1 MFGLI
6 PFERRRSQMQT
17 QGDNRP
23 WDIERVFENFF
34 NDALFPSF
42 YNHSSLMRVD
52 IKQTEKEYLLE
63 AELPGV
69 SKEQVDL
76 EIDNDLLTITVNQ
89 EESTEEGQDNYLRR
103 ERRCCSMRRSFNIE
117 NIDAE
122 NIKAKMENGILRL
135 ELPKREPE
143 QKLVRKV
150 DID

>member
-6 PFERRRSQMQT
+6 PQDRRRSQMQA

-23 WDIERVFENFF
+23 WDIERIFENFF
-34 NDALFPSF
+34 NDALFPTF
-42 YNHSSLMRVD
+42 YSHSSLMRVD
-52 IKQTEKEYLLE
+52 IKQSENEYLLE

-69 SKEQVDL
+69 AKEQVDI

-89 EESTEEGQDNYLRR
+89 EESEEESKDAYLRR

-122 NIKAKMENGILRL
+122 KIKAKMENGILRL
-135 ELPKREPE
+135 ELPKREPD
-143 QKLVRKV
+143 QKVIRKV